1 MQADSIKHFEV
12 SKVEK
17 VYDGFF
23 KMHQITFRHG
33 LYRGG
38 QSEPLVRELF
48 GRGQAVVVLLY
59 DSKAEQVILIEQI
72 RAGALQHAAEKNDQ
86 AWLIEPVAG
95 MIEAD
100 ESKLSACQRET
111 REEAGVDVT
120 EFEPICH
127 FYPSPGGS
135 DEVLYLYGAEVSID
149 DLPDYAGE
157 ASEMEDI
164 RLIKMPFAEA
174 KAKLLKAEFNVASTI
189 IGLQWLFFQKLP
201 NLQQKV

>member
-1 MQADSIKHFEV
+1 MQTDSIKQFEI
-12 SKVEK
+12 STVEK

-23 KMHQITFRHG
+23 KMHQITFRHS
-33 LYRGG
+33 LYQGG
-38 QSEPLVRELF
+38 WTSPLIRELF

-59 DSKAEQVILIEQI
+59 DPKAQQVILIEQI
-72 RAGALQHAAEKNDQ
+72 RAGTLQHAADQNDQ

-95 MIEAD
+95 MIEAG

-111 REEAGVDVT
+111 QEEAGVEVNT
-120 EFEPICH
+120 FEPICH

-135 DEVLYLYGAEVSID
+135 DEVLYLYGAEVD
-149 DLPDYAGE
+149 VNQLPDYAGE

-164 RLIKMPFAEA
+164 RIIKMPFQDA

-189 IGLQWLFFQKLP
+189 IGLQWLFYQKLAVSCP
-201 NLQQKV
+201 

>member
-1 MQADSIKHFEV
+1 MTKMDSVKQFEV
-12 SKVEK
+12 SKIEK

-33 LYRGG
+33 LYQGG
-38 QSEPLVRELF
+38 LSSALIRELF

-59 DSKAEQVILIEQI
+59 DPLAKMVVLIEQI
-72 RAGALQHAAEKNDQ
+72 RAGALQHAAQQNAQ

-95 MIEAD
+95 MIESG
-100 ESKLSACQRET
+100 ESQLAACQRET
-111 REEAGVDVT
+111 QEEAGVEIEV
-120 EFEPICH
+120 FEPICH

-135 DEVLYLYGAEVSID
+135 DEVLYLYGAEVDVSQ
-149 DLPDYAGE
+149 LPDYAGE

-174 KAKLLKAEFNVASTI
+174 KAKLLNAEFNVASTI
-189 IGLQWLFFQKLP
+189 IGLQWLFYQKCASE
-201 NLQQKV
+201 

>member
-1 MQADSIKHFEV
+1 MKQTQTMKQFEV
-12 SKVEK
+12 SQVDK

-23 KMHQITFRHG
+23 KMHQIIFRHG
-33 LYRGG
+33 LFQGG
-38 QSEPLVRELF
+38 WSPILTRELF

-59 DSKAEQVILIEQI
+59 DRSAEQVVLIEQI
-72 RAGALQHAAEKNDQ
+72 RAGALQHAADKNDQ

-95 MIEAD
+95 MIEPG
-100 ESKLSACQRET
+100 ESKLSACQREAK
-111 REEAGVDVT
+111 EEAGVEIA

-135 DEVLYLYGAEVSID
+135 DEVLYLYGAEVD
-149 DLPDYAGE
+149 VHALPDYAGE

-174 KAKLLKAEFNVASTI
+174 ESKLLKAEFNVASTI
-189 IGLQWLFFQKLP
+189 IGLQWLFYQKLS
-201 NLQQKV
+201 V